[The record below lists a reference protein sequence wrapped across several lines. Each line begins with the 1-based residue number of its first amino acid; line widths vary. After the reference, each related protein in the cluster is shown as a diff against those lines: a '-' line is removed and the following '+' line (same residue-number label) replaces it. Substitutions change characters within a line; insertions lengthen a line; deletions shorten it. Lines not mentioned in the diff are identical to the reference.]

1 MKDTTKNTNKVL
13 LSMEHLNFSFNIQR
27 GVVKAVRDLS
37 LTIREG
43 ETLTWSGVRL
53 REISDSPCDQSTQSH
68 AAG

>member
-43 ETLTWSGVRL
+43 ETLTWSG
-53 REISDSPCDQSTQSH
+53 SQ
-68 AAG
+68 AAGNQ